1 MGIIYD
7 LAKNFIGKK
16 IEDKTSMYDKDIKKL
31 FAETNSI
38 TKMAKKS
45 LMTYPAIFSENIIAS
60 NEDLMFAICNF
71 LEIRYA
77 VFTMIAIGMDPV
89 FAGTDPSKHIMK
101 FYSEESDNLIEKDN
115 IKYNAKINIST
126 ESFKIPLDHLK
137 EYNYSIEAAN
147 RRGKN
152 NTSSSNVKLTKIEQK
167 AKSSDPTVIQ
177 VKLKMGQG
185 QHEVEFPLSIKV
197 IPRFITD
204 EESSQIFSYLK
215 EDKPITTFVKLLSGE
230 ISLFKDIIFQ
240 INRAKSDKKLYSRL
254 GRHPWFRQLLERKN
268 SRRISNFLNFLNHKP
283 SDVLPMCALVVT
295 KDEIEKGYGNLWS
308 KIKKNEESSIINKLM
323 LLCLCVVD
331 TTTSIVEFSFHSF
344 KDNDIY
350 KIDTL
355 LKEFSNKG
363 KDKDLESLM
372 KTLIY
377 KSI

>member
-1 MGIIYD
+1 
-7 LAKNFIGKK
+7 
-16 IEDKTSMYDKDIKKL
+16 
-31 FAETNSI
+31 
-38 TKMAKKS
+38 
-45 LMTYPAIFSENIIAS
+45 
-60 NEDLMFAICNF
+60 
-71 LEIRYA
+71 
-77 VFTMIAIGMDPV
+77 MIAIGMDPV
-89 FAGTDPSKHIMK
+89 FAGTDPTKHIMR

-115 IKYNAKINIST
+115 IKYNAEINIST

-137 EYNYSIEAAN
+137 EYNYSIEDA
-147 RRGKN
+147 K
-152 NTSSSNVKLTKIEQK
+152 SNIKLTKIEQK
-167 AKSSDPTVIQ
+167 ARSSDPTVIQ
-177 VKLKMGQG
+177 VKLKMYQG

-215 EDKPITTFVKLLSGE
+215 ENKPITTFVKLLSGE